1 MDEPAPTLAPAPA
14 SFEQALL
21 PHRDAAYNLARWLM
35 RHEQDAED
43 CVQESYLNAYRA
55 FARFRGEDGR
65 AWLLTIVRN
74 TCYSRLRQQ
83 RRAEP
88 AASFDEMLHVQPLEA
103 PEGPSPWQH
112 ALARELLPR
121 ALERLPVEGREV
133 LILHEI
139 EGLAYREIA
148 AVTALPVGTVMSRLS
163 RARLKLQ
170 GELQQLIQE
179 ESHGL

>member
-1 MDEPAPTLAPAPA
+1 MDESAPIPVPATA

-43 CVQESYLNAYRA
+43 CVQEAYLNAYRA

-65 AWLLTIVRN
+65 AWLLTIARN

-88 AASFDEMLHVQPLEA
+88 AAAFDETLHAQPLEA
-103 PEGPSPWQH
+103 ADGPVPWQH

-121 ALERLPVEGREV
+121 AMDRLPVEAREV

-139 EGLAYREIA
+139 EGLAYRQIA
-148 AVTALPVGTVMSRLS
+148 AVIALPVGTVMSRLS
-163 RARLKLQ
+163 RARSKLQ

-179 ESHGL
+179 ESHGM

>member
-1 MDEPAPTLAPAPA
+1 MDESALILAPAPA

-43 CVQESYLNAYRA
+43 CVQEAYLSAYRA
-55 FARFRGEDGR
+55 FARFRGGDGR

-88 AASFDEMLHVQPLEA
+88 AASFDEMLHAQPLEA
-103 PEGPSPWQH
+103 ADGPSPWRH

-121 ALERLPVEGREV
+121 AMEQLPVEAREILV
-133 LILHEI
+133 LHEI
-139 EGLAYREIA
+139 EGLAYREIS
-148 AVTALPVGTVMSRLS
+148 AVTQLPLGTVMSRLS

-170 GELQQLIQE
+170 DGLQQLIKE

>member
-1 MDEPAPTLAPAPA
+1 MDESALTLAPAPA

-43 CVQESYLNAYRA
+43 CVQEAYLNAYRA

-65 AWLLTIVRN
+65 AWLLTIVRHA
-74 TCYSRLRQQ
+74 CYSRLRQQ

-88 AASFDEMLHVQPLEA
+88 AAPFDETLHVQPLEA
-103 PEGPSPWQH
+103 PEGPSPWRH

-121 ALERLPVEGREV
+121 ALERLPVEAREV
-133 LILHEI
+133 LVLHEI
-139 EGLAYREIA
+139 EGLAYRQIA
-148 AVTALPVGTVMSRLS
+148 AVTDLPIGTVMSRLS
-163 RARLKLQ
+163 RARSRLQ

>member
-1 MDEPAPTLAPAPA
+1 MDEPALIPAPAPA
-14 SFEQALL
+14 SFEEALL
-21 PHRDAAYNLARWLM
+21 PHRDSAYNLAHWLM

-43 CVQESYLNAYRA
+43 CVQEAYLNAYRA

-88 AASFDEMLHVQPLEA
+88 AAPFDETLHAEPLEA
-103 PEGPSPWQH
+103 ADGPSPWQH

-121 ALERLPVEGREV
+121 ALEQLPVEAREV

-139 EGLAYREIA
+139 EGLAYWEIA
-148 AVTALPVGTVMSRLS
+148 AVDRPACRDGHVPALPRPAEAPG
-163 RARLKLQ
+163 RAPGAHQ
-170 GELQQLIQE
+170 GGIP
-179 ESHGL
+179 